1 MTNKFDL
8 GFKVFNFKNYLQSLS
23 KTTEVITVKYV
34 TTTQPQPEI

>member
-8 GFKVFNFKNYLQSLS
+8 GFKVFNFKNYLQRVGRA
-23 KTTEVITVKYV
+23 TEVITVKYV